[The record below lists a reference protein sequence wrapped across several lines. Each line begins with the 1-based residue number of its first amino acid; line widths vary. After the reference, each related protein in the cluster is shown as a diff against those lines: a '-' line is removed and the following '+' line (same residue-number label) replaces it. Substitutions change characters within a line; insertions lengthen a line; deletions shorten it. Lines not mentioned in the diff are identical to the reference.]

1 MSKRL
6 LPTRYP
12 ITFLLIFLGGF
23 LFLAGEENTEGP
35 ETETALPDTVEEEK
49 AVEIL
54 YGANMEI
61 LKSVVASIGDNVV
74 GNQFLE
80 DGAPLVQGSTP
91 EGLPYYLYGTSCS
104 ENGSCLGVEIVTAFQ
119 FPGPAFPLDLV
130 NSLNNA
136 YTAVSVSLGQQG
148 KIFITRYVI
157 LDYGVAR
164 ENLEL
169 NLQVLQQIAM
179 EIYASL
185 QQMQSQ
191 MEAPESEAPAEE

>member
-1 MSKRL
+1 M
-6 LPTRYP
+6 
-12 ITFLLIFLGGF
+12 
-23 LFLAGEENTEGP
+23 P
-35 ETETALPDTVEEEK
+35 ETEAASPENVEEEK
-49 AVEIL
+49 TEEIL
-54 YGANMEI
+54 YGADMEV
-61 LKSVVASIGDNVV
+61 LKSVVEAIGDNVLA
-74 GNQFLE
+74 NQFLE

-104 ENGSCLGVEIVTAFQ
+104 ENGSCLGIEIVTAFQ
-119 FPGPAFPLDLV
+119 PPGPSFSLDLV

-148 KIFITRYVI
+148 KLFITRYVI
-157 LDYGVAR
+157 LDYGVAK

-179 EIYASL
+179 EIGTSL

-191 MEAPESEAPAEE
+191 SEAPESEAPAEE